1 MAESR
6 SAPGPAAWTRFQ
18 GVAYR
23 AHKPRRSWLPLSG
36 EGARRNG
43 GRFNRIGVPALY
55 LSLSPLTA
63 IREAFPTGRFQPIT
77 LCAYEI
83 DAQPIFDAVNP
94 QARKAYAVTDRD
106 LGARGWRRGMLGDVI
121 PASQALADRL
131 VAAGFVGMR
140 VRSFAASAEP
150 DDLNLVFWRWSDRGS
165 SRVVVIDDEGRLL
178 PLLPAPGESPHSG
191 SEPPRTEVA
200 REFTRE
206 VDEPN
211 TGPAIACSAKDRFC
225 GLTRVALRSEL
236 RYLGQHQACMSG
248 PLPRSSRMQAAEAV
262 KRILFSERY

>member
-1 MAESR
+1 MVESR

-43 GRFNRIGVPALY
+43 GRFNRIGVPTLY

-63 IREAFPTGRFQPIT
+63 IREALPAGRFQPIT

-83 DAQPIFDAVNP
+83 DAEPIFDAVNP
-94 QARKAYAVTDRD
+94 QAREALAVTDPE
-106 LGARGWRRGMLGDVI
+106 LSARGWRRRMLSGVI

-140 VRSFAASAEP
+140 VRSFAAAAEP
-150 DDLNLVFWRWSDRGS
+150 DDLNLVFWRWSDRGL
-165 SRVVVIDDEGRLL
+165 SRVVVIDDEGRLS
-178 PLLPAPGESPHSG
+178 PAAGESPHSG
-191 SEPPRTEVA
+191 SGPPRTELA

-206 VDEPN
+206 GVEPN
-211 TGPAIACSAKDRFC
+211 TGRAIAWSANDRSC
-225 GLTRVALRSEL
+225 GLMRVALLPEL
-236 RYLGQHQACMSG
+236 RYRSQHQACMSG
-248 PLPRSSRMQAAEAV
+248 PLPRSSQMQAAEAV
-262 KRILFSERY
+262 KRISFSERY